1 MGKIKVAVAGVGNCC
16 SALVQGVQEYS
27 MGSEI
32 AQRWFYEFVL
42 WEQQRRLLRLNYGGR
57 EHA

>member
-1 MGKIKVAVAGVGNCC
+1 LGKIKVPAVGGGSCC

-42 WEQQRRLLRLNYGGR
+42 GEQQKRLPRLNYGGR